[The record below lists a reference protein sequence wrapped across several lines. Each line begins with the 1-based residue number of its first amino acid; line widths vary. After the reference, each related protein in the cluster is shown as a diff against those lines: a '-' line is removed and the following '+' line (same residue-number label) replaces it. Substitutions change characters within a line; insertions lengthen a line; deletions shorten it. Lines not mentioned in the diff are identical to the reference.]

1 VSVAALVLGIIGLCL
16 ALLFGPLGIIL
27 GGLAI
32 VFGVLGIKGAN
43 ERPYEVGGKGMAIA
57 GLVMGIIT
65 VVWGIL
71 SLFFIAAFWE
81 EFQREFEA
89 QVMLWGL

>member
-16 ALLFGPLGIIL
+16 ALVFGPLGIIL

-65 VVWGIL
+65 VAIGVL
-71 SLFFIAAFWE
+71 TLFVFAALWE
-81 EFQREFEA
+81 DFQREFEA
-89 QVMLWGL
+89 QVILWGL